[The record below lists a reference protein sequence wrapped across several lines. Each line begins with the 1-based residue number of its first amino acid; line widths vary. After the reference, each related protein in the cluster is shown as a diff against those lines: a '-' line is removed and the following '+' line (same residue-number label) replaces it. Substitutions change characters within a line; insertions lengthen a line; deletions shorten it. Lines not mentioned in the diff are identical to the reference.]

1 MNILYGDKLG
11 AFADTIPIEVTSSFM
26 SVIGSPELLNEGQI
40 TKVRYQTNT
49 PQIPPH
55 GTI

>member
-1 MNILYGDKLG
+1 MYILYGDKLG
-11 AFADTIPIEVTSSFM
+11 AFADTIPIEVTSPFM
-26 SVIGSPELLNEGQI
+26 SVIGSPELLNEGQN
-40 TKVRYQTNT
+40 TKVRYETNT